1 MKIQWMMASLVFLG
15 FLNRG
20 KAADSIS
27 IVEVHRNIPLSDNE
41 PVYKDFYLSG
51 KDISTLKRGM
61 VVNVYRTT
69 PIKDFT
75 GTTSLGELDIPVGQL
90 KIIFIQGRIA
100 VAREHKIFP
109 RGTLPMIEQIGMM
122 SGDEILFNG
131 PAEEEIKQLK

>member
-1 MKIQWMMASLVFLG
+1 MKIQWMMTSMFIFG
-15 FLNRG
+15 FLISA
-20 KAADSIS
+20 KASDSIS

-51 KDISTLKRGM
+51 KDISSLKKGM

-90 KIIFIQGRIA
+90 KIIFVQGRIA
-100 VAREHKIFP
+100 VAREHRIFP
-109 RGTLPMIEQIGMM
+109 RGSLPMIEQIGMM

-131 PAEEEIKQLK
+131 PAEDEIKQLK